1 MSLGQ
6 QRESVAAKVRIR
18 RSVFHGAI
26 MLVEGQS
33 DADFWTGYAR
43 RGAIHCEP
51 CSGRHT
57 LIQEHATLHKTDRL
71 TGVVSVMDADW
82 DHIDQT
88 QHTLPDLFVTDTRD
102 LESMLLRTAALDKL
116 LDNRADATK
125 LAALEAEEGAE
136 FRELLLARAVE
147 FGRLRLLHHRRQPSF
162 VFDDSFVWTNI
173 DRDSWTVNVEQL
185 HQNLV
190 VRGLAPD
197 VATLRAGL
205 YALPTNLDPW
215 SLARGHDLMCLL
227 SVALDGR
234 LKRERTKS
242 MGEKSLFLALC
253 LALPDGALHPT
264 RLHQSLRAWEARQ
277 PQRSFLR

>member
-147 FGRLRLLHHRRQPSF
+147 FGRLRLIHHRRHLPFEFRERF
-162 VFDDSFVWTNI
+162 VRLNVDKERW
-173 DRDSWTVNVEQL
+173 RVNTDNL
-185 HQNLV
+185 HQELV
-190 VRGLAPD
+190 SQGLAPD
-197 VATLRAGL
+197 VATLQADL
-205 YALPTNLDPW
+205 AALPTNLDPW
-215 SLARGHDLMCLL
+215 DLARGHDLMFLL
-227 SVALDGR
+227 NVALDGR
-234 LKRERTKS
+234 LKRERTKNI
-242 MGEKSLFLALC
+242 GEDVLLWELC

>member
-6 QRESVAAKVRIR
+6 QRESVAAKVVIR
-18 RSVFHGAI
+18 RSVFDGAI
-26 MLVEGQS
+26 MLVEGPS
-33 DADFWTGYAR
+33 DADFWTSFAR
-43 RGAIHCEP
+43 RGALHCEP

-147 FGRLRLLHHRRQPSF
+147 FGRLRLLHHRRHLPFEFRERF
-162 VFDDSFVWTNI
+162 V
-173 DRDSWTVNVEQL
+173 RHNVDKERWRVSTDTLYQD
-185 HQNLV
+185 LV
-190 VRGLAPD
+190 AQGLAAD
-197 VATLRAGL
+197 VVSLRADL
-205 YALPTNLDPW
+205 DALPTNLDPGA
-215 SLARGHDLMCLL
+215 SRG
-227 SVALDGR
+227 A
-234 LKRERTKS
+234 T
-242 MGEKSLFLALC
+242 
-253 LALPDGALHPT
+253 T
-264 RLHQSLRAWEARQ
+264 
-277 PQRSFLR
+277 